1 MTSTQKQFNNV
12 AEISARRKEVENAKI
27 NREFSKLEQ
36 QRKIDEQLELLTL
49 DSIEQSQDGRRLIG
63 ILERNAKLIK
73 VSVPFISDALGRL
86 APQVPGQVTM
96 LGAIS
101 GTGKSTSTAAIA
113 HRNYRLGKR
122 TLIISNEESAQN
134 VMARIACVETQVVFN
149 DYIQDLVP
157 MNERKAVA
165 HAIMDITPFV
175 TVVDHPLASTTAE
188 RVVAMLKAADD
199 KATYSIAVVD
209 FLQRINRSSENPVSE
224 QTQVLYKFKDL
235 ITDYSANAKMPVVV
249 MSQLKPMDPD
259 ETDRQIE
266 LRTKW
271 CTGFY
276 ECCANVIEAI
286 KLDGVPVTNYHVQ
299 KSRFGGAKKHW
310 SAHEFKNGM
319 FIPIDKARLAAIR
332 QKYKDEQVDEK
343 LNELQSSI
351 DNKELEE

>member
-235 ITDYSANAKMPVVV
+235 ITDYSANAKMPV
-249 MSQLKPMDPD
+249 S
-259 ETDRQIE
+259 
-266 LRTKW
+266 
-271 CTGFY
+271 
-276 ECCANVIEAI
+276 
-286 KLDGVPVTNYHVQ
+286 TNAVL
-299 KSRFGGAKKHW
+299 
-310 SAHEFKNGM
+310 M
-319 FIPIDKARLAAIR
+319 
-332 QKYKDEQVDEK
+332 
-343 LNELQSSI
+343 
-351 DNKELEE
+351 